1 MSRFEYPRLPLKEI
15 IGVLADTGIAT
26 VTEANLTKPNSEF
39 VTDLITRILVHIN
52 CLQEDHGLVEFADL
66 EQLDNPDMHVD
77 SVKMMNLYHKI
88 KEVIAALKC
97 PGQFNLKDIVKPEA
111 DRTQLFLSAILNFC
125 IHREY
130 KMNMLQPIV
139 SEFEVLDDQGRELD
153 ERISQLNDEISELN
167 EAREREM
174 PFVQEIETKIK
185 EMQQEITALNNQQH
199 SLKITIRN
207 RREASMEMDQKVEAR
222 VWNNKQWEVAVAA
235 ADFYHNHLKMEP
247 RADQERKHSSIRKR
261 RMCRMGNLAKGLKPA
276 DKSLPNRNFCLLL
289 LNPMINKLHY
299 SYSYSLTFSL
309 HQVNLYI
316 RLSLVKVYSSCM
328 ISSYFYVAEVCLWL
342 YKLLKKIAVCVQN
355 CFNRLIRLQHFPI
368 SLKTP
373 VKVKRYQLLN
383 RDVYNL
389 NIQWTLEERKI
400 AQVEAKDAERAAMQ
414 SFHEQTATDEVY
426 TKARKKMTKHLS
438 QMQTLQEQ
446 VNEAKKVEKDVKVL
460 KTKNSDDTVSDKS
473 LEAKLYEKQ
482 GRVDQLEEL
491 LKQLEK
497 EKDLKCEE
505 ASKELNNVRAQV
517 EYNRSGLEERERNAE
532 ALVSEGAAIKKNI
545 IVVKDSATAKQQILL
560 AKEDEIAK
568 EFFEY
573 SKSMGHLLSR
583 IEAGT
588 NDF

>member
-15 IGVLADTGIAT
+15 IVVLAETGIAT
-26 VTEANLTKPNSEF
+26 VTEANLTKPNSDF
-39 VTDLITRILVHIN
+39 VTDLFTRILVHIN

-88 KEVIAALKC
+88 KEVIADLHC
-97 PGQFNLKDIVKPEA
+97 PRQFNLKDIVKLEA

-130 KMNMLQPIV
+130 RMNILQPIV
-139 SEFEVLDDQGRELD
+139 GVFEVLDDQGRELD
-153 ERISQLNDEISELN
+153 DRILQLNDEISELN
-167 EAREREM
+167 EAKEREM

-199 SLKITIRN
+199 SLKIMIRN
-207 RREASMEMDQKVEAR
+207 RREASTEMDQK
-222 VWNNKQWEVAVAA
+222 
-235 ADFYHNHLKMEP
+235 
-247 RADQERKHSSIRKR
+247 
-261 RMCRMGNLAKGLKPA
+261 
-276 DKSLPNRNFCLLL
+276 
-289 LNPMINKLHY
+289 
-299 SYSYSLTFSL
+299 
-309 HQVNLYI
+309 
-316 RLSLVKVYSSCM
+316 
-328 ISSYFYVAEVCLWL
+328 ISSAEFAL
-342 YKLLKKIAVCVQN
+342 VQN
-355 CFNRLIRLQHFPI
+355 AQENRSLRSKIVQSPDKLQ
-368 SLKTP
+368 
-373 VKVKRYQLLN
+373 R
-383 RDVYNL
+383 
-389 NIQWTLEERKI
+389 TLEERKI

-426 TKARKKMTKHLS
+426 TKARKKMTNNLS

-460 KTKNSDDTVSDKS
+460 KTKNSDDDTVSDKS
-473 LEAKLYEKQ
+473 LVAKLYEKQ

-517 EYNRSGLEERERNAE
+517 EYNRRGLEQRERNAE
-532 ALVSEGAAIKKNI
+532 ALVSEGAAINKNVI
-545 IVVKDSATAKQQILL
+545 EVKDSVTAKQQILL

-573 SKSMGHLLSR
+573 SKSTGHLLSR